1 MNNTAVL
8 TANIGEKSHADGM
21 IIKFK
26 KTPQNCPIS

>member
-26 KTPQNCPIS
+26 KPHKTVL